1 MELRHIRYF
10 LVVAE
15 EQNFTR
21 AAARLGIS
29 QPPLSMQIKDLEKE
43 IGTDLYFRTS
53 QGVSLTEAGKVFLH
67 SVLPIQ
73 QQIENAAY
81 ITKQVGD
88 GETGQLRLGFTGTSI
103 LNPLVSQS
111 IRIFQQ
117 NYPKI
122 DLKLEEANS
131 LLLIDR
137 LLENKLDIAI
147 IRPPHEI
154 PDGLDLHILLS
165 EPLIAAVPAELGK
178 NWNDAISLDML
189 KDKKFILSPRENSA
203 GLYDAIISACINYGF
218 SPEISALPPQI
229 VSILAL
235 VSANLGITMIP
246 QSSQQLHLDGVK
258 YLNLTEPTPTINL
271 ALIHRKSM
279 KPKSAINF
287 AILINKHLNEQK

>member
-21 AAARLGIS
+21 AAVRLGMS

-43 IGTDLYFRTS
+43 LGTDLFFRTS

-67 SVLPIQ
+67 SVRPIQ
-73 QQIENAAY
+73 QQIENATY

-111 IRIFQQ
+111 IRVFQL

-137 LLENKLDIAI
+137 LLENKLDLAI
-147 IRPPHEI
+147 IRPPYEI
-154 PDGLDLHILLS
+154 PEGLDLQILLS
-165 EPLIAAVPAELGK
+165 EPLIAAVPSELAK
-178 NWNDAISLDML
+178 NCTDTISLETL
-189 KDKKFILSPRENSA
+189 KNKKFIMSPRENSA
-203 GLYDAIISACINYGF
+203 GLYDAIISACINHGF

-235 VSANLGITMIP
+235 VSANLGITLIP

-258 YLNLTEPTPTINL
+258 YLKLTEPTPIINL

-279 KPKSAINF
+279 TPKSAINF
-287 AILINKHLNEQK
+287 TDLINKLLIEQK